1 MPAGDTALLVELADL
16 DEVLSLYARLDEDLP
31 DGVVDMVPAAA
42 TLLLTLD
49 PARTDVERL
58 SRTVSTLTVGTH
70 SRSAAGEVAVSYT
83 HLTLPTIYSV

>member
-49 PARTDVERL
+49 PARTDEAVRL
-58 SRTVSTLTVGTH
+58 LE
-70 SRSAAGEVAVSYT
+70 AAHLSPEVAA
-83 HLTLPTIYSV
+83 